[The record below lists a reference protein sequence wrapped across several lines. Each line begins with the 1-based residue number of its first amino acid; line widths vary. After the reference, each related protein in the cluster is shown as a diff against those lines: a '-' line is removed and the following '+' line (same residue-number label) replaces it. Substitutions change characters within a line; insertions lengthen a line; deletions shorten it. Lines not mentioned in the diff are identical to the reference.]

1 MATIQLLAFAG
12 SLRTH
17 SFNQGVLS
25 HLVAGAEAAG
35 AKVLRPEPGTLALP
49 LYDGDLEA
57 ASGLPAKAR
66 AWQQLMA
73 AHDGFLIAA
82 PEYNGSITPL
92 LKNAIDWASRPVT
105 GASDSGRAVY
115 EGRVA
120 GLVGAS
126 QGALGG
132 LRGLRHVREIL
143 TNLGVVVVPQQ
154 LAVTWPSG
162 PDAAAGLSDRQIAQL
177 RAVGQA
183 TAELAF
189 RLRG

>member
-1 MATIQLLAFAG
+1 MAQIQLLAFAG
-12 SLRTH
+12 SLRSN
-17 SFNQGVLS
+17 SFNQGVLT

-35 AKVLRPEPGTLALP
+35 ARVNRPDPRVLELP

-57 ASGLPAKAR
+57 ASGMPARTR

-82 PEYNGSITPL
+82 PEYNGSIAPL
-92 LKNAIDWASRPVT
+92 LKNAIDWASRPVS

-120 GLVGAS
+120 GLVAAS

-143 TNLGVVVVPQQ
+143 TNLGVLVAPQQ

-162 PDAAAGLSDRQIAQL
+162 AAAATGLSDAQVSQL
-177 RAVGQA
+177 RAVGHA
-183 TAELAF
+183 TAELAQ